1 LLMVRRGDAVVEFN
15 EADEDDDNAGGASRE
30 IINSSIS
37 YPSNPD
43 T

>member
-1 LLMVRRGDAVVEFN
+1 MFRRGDAVVEFN
-15 EADEDDDNAGGASRE
+15 DVDEDDNDGGASRE